1 MVGLLLADF
10 VFSIVLLQT
19 FRYVSNSQNEVLY
32 FGRESSPLVMREART
47 LFLSVCLYFLLRKL
61 SEFYSLLRLSS
72 RAFRSFLF
80 DFWTFIDVAAIAL
93 SLSAVL
99 TQTANPVYLALA
111 MASLWMKLLGLLR
124 AVNAYLATFILAIQE
139 IIRDIRWFLVVL
151 AIAIFMFAD
160 MIHIITV
167 HAYDGEWCED
177 GDAPRSFCNTSVA
190 QVYLKLYAV
199 LVGDVNLE
207 DFAYSSGIEFLFVVF
222 TFMGIIVLLNVLI
235 GK

>member
-1 MVGLLLADF
+1 M
-10 VFSIVLLQT
+10 T
-19 FRYVSNSQNEVLY
+19 SQQL
-32 FGRESSPLVMREART
+32 G
-47 LFLSVCLYFLLRKL
+47 
-61 SEFYSLLRLSS
+61 
-72 RAFRSFLF
+72 
-80 DFWTFIDVAAIAL
+80 L

-99 TQTANPVYLALA
+99 TQTQNAVFLALA
-111 MASLWMKLLGLLR
+111 MGALWLKLLGLLR
-124 AVNAYLATFILAIQE
+124 AVNAHLATFILAIQD
-139 IIRDIRWFLVVL
+139 IVRDIRWFLLVF

-167 HAYDGEWCED
+167 HAQDGNFCKDDE
-177 GDAPRSFCNTSVA
+177 APSAFCNDGVA

-207 DFAYSSGIEFLFVVF
+207 EFAYSSGIEFLFVVF